1 MSKVIM
7 FPGQGSQYPGMAR
20 DLYEQNDKAR
30 EVLDQIFNAVDF
42 DLKSIMFEENEQLN
56 QTEYTQPALFAH
68 ALAAHAALGVEADYY
83 IGHSLGELPALVA
96 AGVLSLEDG
105 LKVVVK
111 RGELMS
117 QADEG
122 GMAAVIG
129 MDIETLTNLC
139 DEFST
144 DDKRIAPAN
153 LNAPDQVV
161 ISGDLE
167 LIERFKEEG
176 KTHGARRVMP
186 LNVSGAF
193 HSHLMAPAKEKFA
206 EFLDDVE
213 FNHATTPVVQNFSAK
228 DEERILIIKQ
238 NLIEQ
243 LVSPVRFVE
252 SIEHLKKLGATEF
265 IEVGPKKV
273 LSGLIRKIDRDLV
286 TKNVD
291 TLSDLEGFVHE

>member
-1 MSKVIM
+1 
-7 FPGQGSQYPGMAR
+7 
-20 DLYEQNDKAR
+20 
-30 EVLDQIFNAVDF
+30 
-42 DLKSIMFEENEQLN
+42 
-56 QTEYTQPALFAH
+56 
-68 ALAAHAALGVEADYY
+68 
-83 IGHSLGELPALVA
+83 
-96 AGVLSLEDG
+96 
-105 LKVVVK
+105 
-111 RGELMS
+111 
-117 QADEG
+117 
-122 GMAAVIG
+122 MAAVIG

-139 DEFST
+139 AEFST

-176 KTHGARRVMP
+176 KAHGARRVMP